1 MCVTIRPLTIQD
13 IPLIE
18 DNARQADIDEMEA
31 ASGWTISE
39 ALEYALRV
47 SIQPSVI
54 VINGEI
60 VAALGD
66 CPHSDDVGI
75 PWLISTTAMDRHPR
89 AFLRV
94 CQQLVL
100 GMSERHKTLLN
111 FVDARNTRAIRWL
124 QWLGFQIGPAQPY
137 GVAGLPFHQFILQR
151 G

>member
-1 MCVTIRPLTIQD
+1 MCVTIRPLTAQD
-13 IPLIE
+13 IHTIE
-18 DNARQADIDEMEA
+18 DEARQADIDEMEA

-39 ALEYALRV
+39 ALEYALQV

-66 CPHSDDVGI
+66 CPHADGI
-75 PWLISTTAMDRHPR
+75 GVPWLISTNAMDRHPR
-89 AFLRV
+89 AFLRI

-100 GMSERHKTLLN
+100 GMSERHAVLMN
-111 FVDARNTRAIRWL
+111 FVDARNIRAIRWL
-124 QWLGFQIGPAQPY
+124 QWLGFQVGPAQPY
-137 GVAGLPFHQFILQR
+137 GTANLPFHPFILTR